1 MIQLHHGGVTLQN
14 GVPAPA
20 KTAAPALR
28 DRTMAYQILRRH
40 DKPAGDGLL
49 HLTLTVSSPT
59 TSPTWASS
67 RPPRPAA

>member
-40 DKPAGDGLL
+40 DKPAGDG
-49 HLTLTVSSPT
+49 
-59 TSPTWASS
+59 
-67 RPPRPAA
+67 PAAPDL

>member
-28 DRTMAYQILRRH
+28 DLSLIH
-40 DKPAGDGLL
+40 I
-49 HLTLTVSSPT
+49 
-59 TSPTWASS
+59 
-67 RPPRPAA
+67 